1 MKNIL
6 VLFLVLSHL
15 TACKQAPK
23 VANVQTAPIAISV
36 PLFSADSAYSYVQKQ
51 VDFGPRVPNSEAQT
65 KCAAYLSASL
75 KRFGA
80 TVVEQK
86 TIVEGF
92 DGAKLN
98 SINVIGS
105 YNPSAK
111 TRVLL
116 LSHWDSRPWADNDP
130 NPANHKKPV
139 MGANDGASGVGVLLE
154 MARQFSAQKPTI
166 GVDLLFVDTEDY
178 GATNQMQVEN
188 SELTWCLGTQYWA
201 KNPHVPG
208 YTAKYGIL
216 LDMVGG
222 KQATFYR
229 EQISDYYAQE
239 TVSKVWSQAQ
249 SLGFEQFFIN
259 QKGGQVTDDHVFI
272 NQLAGIPC
280 IDIIQ
285 FDPNGRTGFADYWHT
300 VDDTMK
306 NVDKTT
312 LQAVGTTLL
321 HVIYNEKQEE

>member
-1 MKNIL
+1 MKKLLLISL
-6 VLFLVLSHL
+6 TIFQL
-15 TACKQAPK
+15 TACNQARK
-23 VANVQTAPIAISV
+23 AEKTEATTAVSV
-36 PLFSADSAYSYVQKQ
+36 PLFSSDSAYDFIQKQ
-51 VDFGPRVPNSEAQT
+51 VDFGPRIPNSKAQD
-65 KCAAYLSASL
+65 KCAAYLSTTL
-75 KRFGA
+75 KKFGA
-80 TVVEQK
+80 SVIEQK
-86 TIVEGF
+86 TIVNGF
-92 DGAKLN
+92 DGSKLN
-98 SINVIGS
+98 SINIIGS
-105 YNPSAK
+105 YNPTAQ

-130 NPANHKKPV
+130 NPANHTKPV

-154 MARQFSAQKPTI
+154 MARLFSVNKPTI
-166 GVDLLFVDTEDY
+166 GVDILFVDTEDY
-178 GATNQMQVEN
+178 GAPQTSKVEN
-188 SELTWCLGTQYWA
+188 SEQTWCLGTQYWA
-201 KNPHVPG
+201 KNPHVSG

-229 EQISDYYAQE
+229 EQISDYYASE

-272 NQLAGIPC
+272 NQIAGIPC

-285 FDPNGRTGFADYWHT
+285 YNPNGRTGFAEYWHT

-306 NVDKTT
+306 HIDKAT

-321 HVIYNEKQEE
+321 HVIYNEK